1 MVALAEQPK
10 PPRAVKWTELSGQ
23 ERYQVLAMARKGEI
37 EVSQLCKTFGVS
49 RQTLYRAL
57 EATEEASIA
66 ALEPKKRGR
75 KPTPLSELQAKQL
88 TRSNASLQKELDRW
102 KMKYDIAKT
111 FIDLQREL
119 ERDDLVPGGR
129 EKKRRRRRKKKR

>member
-1 MVALAEQPK
+1 MAEQPK
-10 PPRAVKWTELSGQ
+10 PPRAVKWTELTGP
-23 ERYQVLAMARKGEI
+23 ERYQVLVMARKGEV

-66 ALEPKKRGR
+66 ALEPKRRGR
-75 KPTPLSELQAKQL
+75 KPTPTSELQAREL

-102 KMKYDIAKT
+102 KMKYEIAKT

-129 EKKRRRRRKKKR
+129 EKKPRRRRKKKR